1 MRQLTNELSG
11 EDHFDYMPDFGRF
24 SEESI
29 MVNRDLFDVIIDSIL
44 FESFSKR
51 L

>member
-11 EDHFDYMPDFGRF
+11 EDHFGFMPDFGRF

-29 MVNRDLFDVIIDSIL
+29 MVNRDLFELIIDSIL
-44 FESFSKR
+44 FELLS
-51 L
+51 